1 MNKIP
6 LPVLI
11 MSWLW
16 PLSINAQPLFSDSF
30 EYEGDKLLQYVDK
43 ISAEYFEDSPE
54 AVQQRL
60 LQYQKFAKQHQQQ
73 HSEIHRAIWYFIE
86 GLNNLNIISALKQ
99 IQTEMNVDNQSE
111 IEKYNTRLQQAFKK
125 ALSEDKK
132 SNELTANMYSVM
144 QRSLDDHLKI
154 EAILKELELGGS
166 GDSEASYW
174 FKHWHVIGALKDA
187 GRFNEAYQA
196 LNKMKQE
203 LNEAGLQKSAYAQ
216 LKQRAEQD
224 LKNARSLSNT
234 QSLAEE
240 SKSATRP
247 RSVIEK
253 LLGKYWPM
261 ILINGIMFTFI
272 IIAGL
277 KVYIKKR

>member
-1 MNKIP
+1 MNKI
-6 LPVLI
+6 LIPVLI
-11 MSWLW
+11 ISWLW
-16 PLSINAQPLFSDSF
+16 PLSVNAQPLFSDSF

-54 AVQQRL
+54 PVQHRL
-60 LQYQKFAKQHQQQ
+60 LQYQKFSKQHQQQ
-73 HSEIHRAIWYFIE
+73 YSEKHRAIWYFIE
-86 GLNNLNIISALKQ
+86 GLNNLNIISVLKQ

-187 GRFNEAYQA
+187 GRFNEAYLA

-216 LKQRAEQD
+216 LEQRAEQN
-224 LKNARSLSNT
+224 LKNARRLSNT

-240 SKSATRP
+240 SKSATRS